1 MNFDTLKTI
10 VVVLVAGAAVWWGAI
25 LLGRFLSWIER
36 SEIAR
41 QKAEAEAKKS
51 LKATPAPSSV
61 FRPDPG
67 AIPAAHVAAIAAAIG
82 AIGGAHK
89 IVHISVAGAAS
100 VWAAEGRWMHQTSHR
115 PH

>member
-10 VVVLVAGAAVWWGAI
+10 VVVIVAGAAVWWGAI

-41 QKAEAEAKKS
+41 QKAEAAAKQS
-51 LKATPAPSSV
+51 LKAQASAAAFKS
-61 FRPDPG
+61 DPG
-67 AIPAAHVAAIAAAIG
+67 GIPAAHVAAIAAAVG